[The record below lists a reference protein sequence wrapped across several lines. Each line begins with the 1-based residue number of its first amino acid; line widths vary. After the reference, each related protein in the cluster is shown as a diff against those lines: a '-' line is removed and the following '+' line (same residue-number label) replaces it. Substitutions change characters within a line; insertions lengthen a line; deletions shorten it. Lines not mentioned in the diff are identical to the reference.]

1 MRPNVCQFVCQ
12 LYKSK
17 LMKGTVFSIID
28 NSGGQLGL
36 CINVFKPRS
45 THKFLARSLVLVMK
59 KLRSKSSKV
68 KRGQLVRALLVRT
81 NQLERPN
88 QHFWVRFSK
97 MGVVL
102 IGKGGELIGN
112 RIKGLI
118 SRRLVKLGLS
128 RIVVLSKYTY

>member
-1 MRPNVCQFVCQ
+1 
-12 LYKSK
+12 
-17 LMKGTVFSIID
+17 MKGTAFSIID
-28 NSGGQLGL
+28 NSGGQTGL

-45 THKFLARSLVLVMK
+45 SNKFIARSLLLVVK
-59 KLRSKSSKV
+59 KIRSKSSKV
-68 KRGQLVRALLVRT
+68 KRGQLIRALIVRT

-102 IGKGGELIGN
+102 LAKGGELVGN
-112 RIKGLI
+112 RIKGLV

-128 RIVVLSKYTY
+128 RILVLSKYTY